1 MKKINKS
8 SRLLVGFG
16 AALTALMINSTILE
30 APKAEA
36 FSLGKVGDVVKTVK
50 QQNDA
55 KKSLDHYENAGR
67 NELFEVIKK
76 EDGVNTDSGYN
87 QTLDRIMKKLTTGIA
102 VSDPSINAKPY
113 NYFINPDEGFNAYCT
128 LGHNISINTGVFY
141 FFDNYEDGIAAVVAH
156 EMAHGQKSHPINGA
170 KKKMTVDLVSAIA
183 ATSINSNGIIAAD
196 VISKQVKT
204 VGVTRNNEKEADA
217 VAFVYMADSGYNI
230 GAPAAVWQRVM
241 EHSGTEKSKGM
252 LEDVL
257 NPSTHPE
264 SDSRRDGYAALM
276 TKYSNNKVAVDVKSS
291 EVKVNGKVFMKPA
304 GTKSM
309 SGAQRSYL
317 VAGNLARV
325 YHAGAAGAARNDNG
339 TVKVGN
345 QAIVTPVAGDPS
357 ADELVKAFN
366 SIK

>member
-1 MKKINKS
+1 
-8 SRLLVGFG
+8 
-16 AALTALMINSTILE
+16 
-30 APKAEA
+30 
-36 FSLGKVGDVVKTVK
+36 
-50 QQNDA
+50 
-55 KKSLDHYENAGR
+55 
-67 NELFEVIKK
+67 
-76 EDGVNTDSGYN
+76 
-87 QTLDRIMKKLTTGIA
+87 
-102 VSDPSINAKPY
+102 
-113 NYFINPDEGFNAYCT
+113 
-128 LGHNISINTGVFY
+128 
-141 FFDNYEDGIAAVVAH
+141 
-156 EMAHGQKSHPINGA
+156 
-170 KKKMTVDLVSAIA
+170 
-183 ATSINSNGIIAAD
+183 
-196 VISKQVKT
+196 
-204 VGVTRNNEKEADA
+204 
-217 VAFVYMADSGYNI
+217 
-230 GAPAAVWQRVM
+230 M
-241 EHSGTEKSKGM
+241 EHSDTEKSKGM